1 MYSQGA
7 RRLGNLPLNPPL
19 ITLMHSSRPL
29 PVRQN
34 NPSRPTPL
42 IASIAALGVALS
54 TASATIVFDI
64 RASSV
69 DAIGGSVDPSGKL
82 VTLDGFNTGNVTL
95 QIWAQVANA
104 APTNNIFGVQTIM
117 GSIKSSVGV
126 DGALLTGTMAPA
138 VFAPVFNSVATAGT
152 LAELTVPPDG
162 SIDLGSNATGPNVG
176 FIKPRK
182 DPTTGGETVP
192 GGTIFYVTNNQPLGS
207 TVNPITNGYEFLMG
221 TATFSI
227 QSFANPSG
235 SFSLR
240 WAIPS
245 FVSSIV
251 RAQIAGWTD
260 GDGINNTGNNQ
271 FSEMSVGSA
280 VNFVLGAVSNNSIWI
295 ATGGGSFGS
304 AANWNPGIPNASDNA
319 NFGSAIQAPSTVTLD
334 GNRSVKSVAF
344 SSVNAYTISQGTGGA
359 LSVEE
364 GFTVPNGSHNVS
376 APVLLPNASTVSIL
390 NAVDS
395 LTLSG
400 AVGGAGG
407 ITKIGPGKLLLTGA
421 NTFAGA
427 TTVNAGTLEVNTT
440 GANAIA
446 GNVAIAGGTL
456 RLLQSEQIANASSVN
471 VTSGT
476 FDLGA
481 NSETVASV
489 QITGGAITGTGTLT
503 SASAFDVR
511 AGTVVARLGG
521 SVGLNKTT
529 ADTVTLSGAN
539 TYTGLTQVNAGV
551 LQLTTAA
558 GNAVAGD
565 ILVRSGGT
573 LRVASGGNMIAD
585 TSTVTVS
592 GGTLEKLGST
602 ETVGALRLLGGSI
615 VGTGAWAS
623 IAPFDLQNG
632 TVSSRLAGSSGLNKT
647 TSGTVILTGLNS
659 YTGTTTVSAGILQGS
674 SDSLHGDIVNNAT
687 LTFDQDTNSSSITFA
702 GNITG
707 SGALVKIGANE
718 LELTGTNSYQG
729 GTTISAGRIGLQNAT
744 ALPLGRP
751 VHIAAG
757 GALSYFAVPAP
768 QPIGTLTGEGFV
780 FLNSNAA
787 LTIGA
792 DDGTGTF
799 AGTIDGG
806 PATVIKT
813 GAGTQTLSGFNNYRG
828 PTSVNGGR
836 LILTGNWSATGYT
849 AESGGILK
857 FDALALTL
865 GAGSIRANAGGA
877 IEYGNVT
884 VNGGFLRGPGVHTVL
899 PGATVNLN
907 GVTSFNSTTLAQN
920 GGANL
925 TNVANGGQITNGA
938 VLNWDGGANS
948 SSGRLTVNNT
958 VNLRDWTNDGVV
970 TINTGGILN
979 NTGSDLVSGGGSRF
993 TVLPG
998 GQVNV
1003 QTDYALSLQASLLVN
1018 NGTINGATTI
1028 NYGATAKGA
1037 GVFGPVTVLDG
1048 GRFSPGNSAGTATL
1062 NGAYTLGAGGG
1073 MDLEIFDALGTA
1085 GATTGWDLVRLL
1097 GPDGLLDVQSGN
1109 TANSRFL
1116 IHLAST
1122 NAGALNFNNAS
1133 IYDWQIVDTAQGIT
1147 GLDPGDIGIDASSFL
1162 NPLDGGTFSVAE
1174 RSGDLYLH
1182 YQPVP
1187 EPSILALFASCL
1199 GLLGRRSRRPFG
1211 PAK

>member
-1 MYSQGA
+1 M
-7 RRLGNLPLNPPL
+7 R
-19 ITLMHSSRPL
+19 SSRSL

-34 NPSRPTPL
+34 NPPRPGSL
-42 IASIAALGVALS
+42 IASISALCFALS

-69 DAIGGSVDPSGKL
+69 DATGGSLDPSGKL
-82 VTLDGFNTGNVTL
+82 VTLDGVHTGNVTL

-104 APTNNIFGVQTIM
+104 APTNNIFGVQSIL
-117 GSIKSSVGV
+117 GSIKSSVGA
-126 DGALLTGTMAPA
+126 GPALLIGTMAPA
-138 VFAPVFNSVATAGT
+138 VFSPVFNFASGAGT

-162 SIDLGSNATGPNVG
+162 SIDLGSNSPATTQGYIRAQKNS
-176 FIKPRK
+176 
-182 DPTTGGETVP
+182 TAGGETIP
-192 GGTIFYVTNNQPLGS
+192 GGTIFYATNNQTAGA

-227 QSFANPSG
+227 QTFANPAG
-235 SFSLR
+235 TFSLS

-245 FVSSIV
+245 FVGGLNRS
-251 RAQIAGWTD
+251 QIANWTD
-260 GDGINNTGNNQ
+260 GDGVTNRGDLQ

-280 VNFVLGAVSNNSIWI
+280 VSFTLTTTPGNSIWI

-304 AANWNPGIPNASDNA
+304 AANWNPGIPNASANA

-334 GNRSVKSVAF
+334 GDRSVKSVAF
-344 SSVNAYTISQGTGGA
+344 NSANAYTISQGTGGA

-364 GFTVPNGSHNVS
+364 GFTVPSGSHTVS

-390 NAVDS
+390 NAADA

-407 ITKIGPGKLLLTGA
+407 ITKTGPGRLLLTGA
-421 NTFAGA
+421 NTFAGS
-427 TTVNAGTLEVNTT
+427 TTVSAGTLEVNTT

-456 RLLQSEQIANASSVN
+456 RLLQSEQIANGSSVN
-471 VTSGT
+471 VASGT
-476 FDLGA
+476 FDLGP

-489 QITGGAITGTGTLT
+489 QLTGGAITGTGTLM
-503 SASAFDVR
+503 SANAFDVR
-511 AGTVVARLGG
+511 VGTVSARLGG

-529 ADTVTLSGAN
+529 ADTATLSGTN
-539 TYTGLTQVNAGV
+539 TYTGLTQVSAGT
-551 LQLTTAA
+551 LQLDTAA
-558 GNAVAGD
+558 GNTVAGAV
-565 ILVRSGGT
+565 LVQSGGT
-573 LRVASGGNMIAD
+573 LRAASGTNIIAD

-592 GGTLEKLGST
+592 GGTLEKVGST

-623 IAPFDLQNG
+623 IAPFDLQSG
-632 TVSSRLAGSSGLNKT
+632 TVSARLAGSSGLNKT

-744 ALPLGRP
+744 ALPLGQP

-757 GALSYFAVPAP
+757 SALSYFAVPAP

-792 DDGTGTF
+792 DGGTGTF

-857 FDALALTL
+857 FDALGLTL

-884 VNGGFLRGPGVHTVL
+884 VNGGFLRGPGIHTVL
-899 PGATVNLN
+899 SGATVNLN
-907 GVTSFNSTTLAQN
+907 GVTSFNSTTLVQN
-920 GGANL
+920 GLANL
-925 TNVANGGQITNGA
+925 TNVSNGGQITNGA

-948 SSGRLTVNNT
+948 SSGRLTVNHT
-958 VNLRDWTNDGVV
+958 ANLRDWTNDGVV
-970 TINTGGILN
+970 TINSGGIVN
-979 NTGSDLVSGGGSRF
+979 DTGSDLVSGGGSRF
-993 TVLPG
+993 TVLVG

-1003 QTDYALSLQASLLVN
+1003 QTGYALSLQGSLLVN
-1018 NGTINGATTI
+1018 NGTINGTTTI

-1037 GVFGPVTVLDG
+1037 GVFGPVAVLDG
-1048 GRFSPGNSAGTATL
+1048 GRFSPGNSPGTATI
-1062 NGAYTLGAGGG
+1062 NGAYTLGAGGS

-1097 GPDGLLDVQSGN
+1097 GPDGILDVQSAN
-1109 TANSRFL
+1109 TANSRFV
-1116 IHLAST
+1116 IHLASA
-1122 NAGALNFNNAS
+1122 NASGPQPVLHFDNAS
-1133 IYDWQIVDTAQGIT
+1133 IYDWLIVDTAQGIT
-1147 GLDPGDIGIDASSFL
+1147 GLDPGDIGIDSASFA
-1162 NPLDGGTFSVAE
+1162 NPLNGGTFSVAE

-1182 YQPVP
+1182 FQPVP
-1187 EPSILALFASCL
+1187 EPSSIALFASCL
-1199 GLLGRRSRRPFG
+1199 GLLGFARRRSF
-1211 PAK
+1211 